1 MKNFITI
8 FPLDKSIPVKR
19 RVKINCNSPFMVQPK
34 DKFELDIERLKQ
46 KKAKNLEILSLSPR
60 NKVSVLNELIEHA
73 EGVKTKELRKFI
85 SITERDLKSKVKDL
99 KKITRLDSEEHWQ
112 MQAQRIRDRRFIK
125 VDEREIRQLIK
136 KDTIRHNFVIK

>member
-19 RVKINCNSPFMVQPK
+19 RVKIDCDSGLKAQAT

-46 KKAKNLEILSLSPR
+46 KKAKAQEIWSLSPR
-60 NKVSVLNELIEHA
+60 DKASVLNELIGHA
-73 EGVKTKELRKFI
+73 EGVRTEELRKFM
-85 SITERDLKSKVKDL
+85 SITERDLKGKVNTL
-99 KKITRLDSEEHWQ
+99 KRITRLDSEEHWQ
-112 MQAQRIRDRRFIK
+112 MRAQRIRDRRFIK